1 MLLQRASL
9 LFVSCGWL
17 HFATLVAATA
27 RPAQIHEARQGGPI
41 NTSPPETG
49 PGPASLP
56 PQTSQTLSTSSMPPT
71 SASPSSSGSP
81 ASPSSS
87 PGNFSFGI
95 IQNMTT
101 CTSGSIKWYYSG
113 GQVEL
118 LLSATNTNVHQ
129 DNFDPRF
136 KARQTT
142 AGQTTNQL
150 LVDTN
155 ATSLSWAWPSVNLPQ
170 GWYEIQGSIPNFSS
184 VSSQPFFIANGSDV
198 SCLINTSPQ
207 SSAALPS
214 ASISASASTD
224 LSASNVA
231 SIVGG
236 VVGAVIALIV
246 LVAVF
251 LWFYRRR
258 RSSVRGVSMGRK
270 GGRWGSLNSRGSN
283 AGGSIRQ
290 LTNNHFH
297 GHSES
302 AGGMLQDVAGGKTSA
317 TTTPSGSDE
326 DVTTGEEKLVSPTSP
341 GINPFE
347 ILDTPVRYNRRAS
360 IYSLQS
366 PTAVAESSQTRT
378 NSVRT
383 SNQNLE
389 QQAHRIRSSMESSLY
404 LRTERLS
411 MPIIPPTALPRTPTS
426 SSAGRSRDE
435 YPPSPVVPSPVN
447 RSVSTG
453 AGSITRRT
461 ARKPVPQY
469 DPAELG
475 ADSAST
481 VPDTVSVFTAAA
493 ESSHSHGTGVGTE
506 HAPSEL
512 SHKASFGNGRP
523 VHYLIPDMPAPQH

>member
-1 MLLQRASL
+1 M
-9 LFVSCGWL
+9 
-17 HFATLVAATA
+17 
-27 RPAQIHEARQGGPI
+27 
-41 NTSPPETG
+41 TSG
-49 PGPASLP
+49 N
-56 PQTSQTLSTSSMPPT
+56 

-87 PGNFSFGI
+87 PGNLSFGV

-113 GQVEL
+113 GQAEF
-118 LLSATNTNVHQ
+118 LLSATNNNVHQ
-129 DNFDPRF
+129 DTSNPRF

-142 AGQTTNQL
+142 AGQTINQL
-150 LVDTN
+150 LVDTD
-155 ATSLSWAWPSVNLPQ
+155 ATSLSWTWPSVNLPQ
-170 GWYEIQGSIPNFSS
+170 GWYEIQGSIPNFSN

-214 ASISASASTD
+214 ASISTSASTD
-224 LSASNVA
+224 LSESNVA
-231 SIVGG
+231 GIVGG
-236 VVGAVIALIV
+236 VVGAVIVFVVFA
-246 LVAVF
+246 AVF
-251 LWFYRRR
+251 LWFRRRR
-258 RSSVRGVSMGRK
+258 RSSVRGVSMGRN

-283 AGGSIRQ
+283 GGGSVRQ
-290 LTNNHFH
+290 LTNSHFRD
-297 GHSES
+297 HSES
-302 AGGMLQDVAGGKTSA
+302 TGGMLQDVAGGKISA

-326 DVTTGEEKLVSPTSP
+326 DMTTGEEKLVSPTSP

-347 ILDTPVRYNRRAS
+347 ILDTPAHFDRRAS
-360 IYSLQS
+360 MYSLQS
-366 PTAVAESSQTRT
+366 PTAVAESSQKRR
-378 NSVRT
+378 NSVRM
-383 SNQNLE
+383 SNQSLE
-389 QQAHRIRSSMESSLY
+389 QQAHRIRSSMETSLY

-411 MPIIPPTALPRTPTS
+411 MPVLPPTALPRTPTS
-426 SSAGRSRDE
+426 PSAGRSRDE
-435 YPPSPVVPSPVN
+435 YPPSPFGPPPVD
-447 RSVSTG
+447 RSVSAG

-481 VPDTVSVFTAAA
+481 APDTVSVFTAAA
-493 ESSHSHGTGVGTE
+493 ESLHSHGTGVGTE

-523 VHYLIPDMPAPQH
+523 VHYLIPDMPVPQRD